1 MNPERATRLLAVVI
15 SAAFGAL
22 AYGIVMAIATITVGA
37 RPLPISYL
45 VAAAAG
51 AAVGYWKSSR
61 FLGRRRQESASSE
74 EPRP

>member
-1 MNPERATRLLAVVI
+1 MNPERTARILAVVI
-15 SAAFGAL
+15 SAAAGAL
-22 AYGIVMAIATITVGA
+22 TYGIVMFIAALIIGA

-51 AAVGYWKSSR
+51 AAVGYWKSGR
-61 FLGRRRQESASSE
+61 FLDRGQESAPSK